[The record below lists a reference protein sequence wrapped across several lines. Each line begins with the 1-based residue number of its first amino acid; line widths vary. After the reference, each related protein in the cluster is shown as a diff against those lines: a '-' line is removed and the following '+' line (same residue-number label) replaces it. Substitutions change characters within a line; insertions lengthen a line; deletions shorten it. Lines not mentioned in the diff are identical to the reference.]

1 MMSRRNDDQTPIP
14 EDVDPEDEQRT
25 DGLREIELEADLDNL
40 MKGS

>member
-14 EDVDPEDEQRT
+14 EDVDPEDERRT
-25 DGLREIELEADLDNL
+25 DGLRDITLEADLDNL